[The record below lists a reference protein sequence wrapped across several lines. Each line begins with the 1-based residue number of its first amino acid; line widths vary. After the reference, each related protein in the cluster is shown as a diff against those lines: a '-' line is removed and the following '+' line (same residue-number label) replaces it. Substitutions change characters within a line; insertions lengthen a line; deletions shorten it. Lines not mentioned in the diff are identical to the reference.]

1 LSSSNSN
8 QITKISPKQQHG
20 VRKTL
25 VWIFGFIALF
35 MGLFIANLLTPK
47 GLSDEQLSAAGY
59 FGFQQPRPISDFSLT
74 NHKGESVSR
83 ADIEGQWSLI
93 FFGFTFC
100 PDVCPTTLGVL
111 NRAVGNMKQK
121 PQVIMVSVDP
131 ERDTPKQL
139 NNYIPSFNKDFV
151 GYTGDFDAIVKLA
164 TELNSAF
171 GKVPGREPGTYT
183 VDHTASIIVINPDGR
198 YAGFIKA
205 PHQALSIT
213 KVLDS
218 LML

>member
-1 LSSSNSN
+1 MSSTSPSKNSA
-8 QITKISPKQQHG
+8 ISAKQQQG
-20 VRKTL
+20 VRNTL
-25 VWIFGFIALF
+25 VWILGFIALF
-35 MGLFIANLLTPK
+35 LGLFINNLLTPK
-47 GLSDEQLSAAGY
+47 GLSEEQLSAAGY
-59 FGFQQPRPISDFSLT
+59 FGFKQPRPISEFNLT
-74 NHKGESVSR
+74 NHKGEPVSHMN
-83 ADIEGQWSLI
+83 IEGQWSLI

-111 NRAVGNMKQK
+111 NRAVSKMKQQ

-131 ERDTPKQL
+131 ERDTPEQL

-151 GYTGDFDAIVKLA
+151 GYTGEFDETVKLA
-164 TELNSAF
+164 TQLNAAF

-183 VDHTASIIVINPDGR
+183 VDHTASIIVIDPEGR

-205 PHQALSIT
+205 PHQAISIT
-213 KVLDS
+213 QILDS

>member
-1 LSSSNSN
+1 LSSISSN
-8 QITKISPKQQHG
+8 QNAPISPSQRQG
-20 VRKTL
+20 VRNTL

-35 MGLFIANLLTPK
+35 MGLFIANLLTSK
-47 GLSDEQLSAAGY
+47 GLSEEQLSAAGY
-59 FGFQQPRPISDFSLT
+59 FGFEQPRPISEFNLI
-74 NHKGESVSR
+74 NHRGESVTR
-83 ADIEGQWSLI
+83 ANIEGNWSLI

-111 NRAVGNMKQK
+111 NRAVGKMKQQ

-131 ERDTPKQL
+131 ERDTPELL

-151 GYTGDFDAIVKLA
+151 GYTGDFDETVKLA
-164 TELNSAF
+164 TQLNSAF

-183 VDHTASIIVINPDGR
+183 VDHTASIIVINPDGL

-218 LML
+218 LMI

>member
-1 LSSSNSN
+1 MSSSNSN
-8 QITKISPKQQHG
+8 QSTKISPKQQKG
-20 VRKTL
+20 VRNTL

-100 PDVCPTTLGVL
+100 PDVCPTTLGCFKSG
-111 NRAVGNMKQK
+111 R
-121 PQVIMVSVDP
+121 
-131 ERDTPKQL
+131 
-139 NNYIPSFNKDFV
+139 
-151 GYTGDFDAIVKLA
+151 
-164 TELNSAF
+164 
-171 GKVPGREPGTYT
+171 GKYE
-183 VDHTASIIVINPDGR
+183 AEA
-198 YAGFIKA
+198 AG
-205 PHQALSIT
+205 HHGLS
-213 KVLDS
+213 
-218 LML
+218 

>member
-1 LSSSNSN
+1 
-8 QITKISPKQQHG
+8 
-20 VRKTL
+20 
-25 VWIFGFIALF
+25 

-139 NNYIPSFNKDFV
+139 SNCI
-151 GYTGDFDAIVKLA
+151 
-164 TELNSAF
+164 
-171 GKVPGREPGTYT
+171 R
-183 VDHTASIIVINPDGR
+183 
-198 YAGFIKA
+198 
-205 PHQALSIT
+205 Q
-213 KVLDS
+213 S
-218 LML
+218 LC